1 MNRRLSDVTT
11 PSPFSLVFV
20 NLVLLTL
27 CYHCQIRR
35 TLLSSGVVLVD
46 ETGGNL
52 PDPRISWWHTT
63 VPALTDD
70 LLPPTRQS

>member
-52 PDPRISWWHTT
+52 PDPRKDELVAHHCSS
-63 VPALTDD
+63 AD
-70 LLPPTRQS
+70 R